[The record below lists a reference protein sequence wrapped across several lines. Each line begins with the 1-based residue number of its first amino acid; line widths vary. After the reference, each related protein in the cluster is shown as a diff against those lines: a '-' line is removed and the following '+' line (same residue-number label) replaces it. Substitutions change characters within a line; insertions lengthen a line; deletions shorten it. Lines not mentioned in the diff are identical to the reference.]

1 MTEEQLLR
9 QMKER
14 RFLPVYL
21 LFGVETH
28 LLQTRA
34 KQLIRQAVGKQ
45 PDVFSYCRLQ
55 EAGASVDEICNS
67 ATTQPVFSDIR
78 LTEVVNPPLEQYGK
92 DELSRLSRLFASLSD
107 RNLLLFLFTDPAFA
121 GKPSSKLKTLMN
133 GVETAGGGVVQFG
146 ERSAAA
152 LVKTLTARAGRM
164 GASLSTKTAYAL
176 IERCGK
182 DLTTLLR
189 EVDKLSAYAAGREI
203 TTEDVRL
210 MTVPTLDAGS
220 FDLSRAVLQGNSE
233 RAFAVLDELFAQQME
248 PLLILGAL
256 SVSFVDLYRAKC
268 AQLAGEGI
276 DAITGYYPYRGQDFR
291 MRNAMREASRFS
303 YQQLCECVRILS
315 DTDRA
320 FKTTGFSQ
328 RVLLEMTV
336 AKMLEAGGLL

>member
-67 ATTQPVFSDIR
+67 ATTQSVFSDIR

-121 GKPSSKLKTLMN
+121 GKPSSKLKTLMS

-146 ERSAAA
+146 ERSSAA
-152 LVKTLTARAGRM
+152 L
-164 GASLSTKTAYAL
+164 AS
-176 IERCGK
+176 
-182 DLTTLLR
+182 
-189 EVDKLSAYAAGREI
+189 
-203 TTEDVRL
+203 
-210 MTVPTLDAGS
+210 
-220 FDLSRAVLQGNSE
+220 
-233 RAFAVLDELFAQQME
+233 
-248 PLLILGAL
+248 
-256 SVSFVDLYRAKC
+256 
-268 AQLAGEGI
+268 
-276 DAITGYYPYRGQDFR
+276 
-291 MRNAMREASRFS
+291 
-303 YQQLCECVRILS
+303 
-315 DTDRA
+315 
-320 FKTTGFSQ
+320 
-328 RVLLEMTV
+328 
-336 AKMLEAGGLL
+336 